1 MKQQESIKQPIKLI
15 YTLQKEVK
23 ELKEYISTNAQYN
36 LVLKKENR
44 NLMQNLEILKSCIE
58 ILSSHIS
65 VLEQKNKGLKDRFR
79 FVRFKDKSLDKELKQ
94 RLNQFKV
101 NKEAF
106 TLNDD

>member
-1 MKQQESIKQPIKLI
+1 MKQQESIKHI
-15 YTLQKEVK
+15 YTLQEEVK
-23 ELKEYISTNAQYN
+23 ELREYISTNAQYN
-36 LVLKKENR
+36 LVLKKENG

-79 FVRFKDKSLDKELKQ
+79 FEGFKGKSLDKELKQ

-101 NKEAF
+101 NKEVF